1 MSHNKYLGILGVA
14 GLMSW
19 LAFVVVIFKLDVY
32 ESLGLGMAFF
42 FVSLFLA
49 LSCTF
54 AIIGFYLRVWLN
66 HNEIYYNHIN
76 ISLRQGVLLSIVAIG
91 CLAFQLILVL
101 TWWTGLLLVG
111 AAALVEFY
119 FTAKE

>member
-1 MSHNKYLGILGVA
+1 MSHNKYIAILASA

-19 LAFVVVIFKLDVY
+19 IAFVVVIFKLDVQ
-32 ESLGLGMAFF
+32 ESLGLAMGFF

-54 AIIGFYLRVWLN
+54 AVIGFYLRVWLN

-76 ISLRQGVLLSIVAIG
+76 ISLRQGVLLAIVSIG
-91 CLAFQLILVL
+91 CLAFQLLFVL
-101 TWWTGLLLVG
+101 TWWTGVLLVG

>member
-1 MSHNKYLGILGVA
+1 MSHNRYLAIIGVA

-32 ESLGLGMAFF
+32 QSLGLAMAFF
-42 FVSLFLA
+42 FLSLFLA

-66 HNEIYYNHIN
+66 RNEVYYNHIN
-76 ISLRQGVLLSIVAIG
+76 ISLRQGILLSIVSIG
-91 CLAFQLILVL
+91 CLAFQLLLVL

-111 AAALVEFY
+111 AASLVEFY